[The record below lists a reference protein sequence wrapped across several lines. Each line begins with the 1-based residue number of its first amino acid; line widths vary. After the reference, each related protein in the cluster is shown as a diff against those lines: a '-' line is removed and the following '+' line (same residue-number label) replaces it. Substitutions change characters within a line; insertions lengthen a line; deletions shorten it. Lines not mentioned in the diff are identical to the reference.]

1 MRCLVYVNQKPKKK
15 RRLPR
20 KTIVFFSA
28 VVVAFVVLL
37 TGVIVILTA
46 GKDLK
51 DTMKDMPFAPGP
63 GHYVIGQNIV
73 YSNNDLLTCVN
84 KSLGTVWQLR
94 LFSGGLTFTVNDN
107 LIAATGQG
115 VIQVI
120 DANGQHQFSKQLDGD
135 IASARVGKDMVAVYT
150 QQHLENKTP
159 SYIIVFDLAGNQLFL
174 LDVTDRHVLD
184 YGFDEMSD
192 ALYVLELDVSGSVP
206 ISCISTYKPDTQA
219 ITMIKELKDQ
229 LVSAVCWIN
238 NKIYAIG
245 TNHLTVYQSLS
256 SDDQKLTTYGWML
269 EDVYE
274 SSDPKFVYVP
284 SSSENTFDVAR
295 IIRPSGSEI
304 KINLPPG
311 VFRIL
316 HQGEKIYCFANNQ
329 LFVYTG
335 EGKYL
340 RTYEFPFEIVG
351 VERAVDDQVF
361 IEHDDRVSMMP
372 LP

>member
-1 MRCLVYVNQKPKKK
+1 MYTNKNTKKK
-15 RRLPR
+15 HRLSR
-20 KTIVFFSA
+20 KTIFFFSA
-28 VVVAFVVLL
+28 IALAAVVLL
-37 TGVIVILTA
+37 TGIIVILTA

-51 DTMKDMPFAPGP
+51 DTMKQMPFPAGS
-63 GHYVIGQNIV
+63 GHYVIGRNIV
-73 YSNNDLLTCVN
+73 YNDNDLLTCAN
-84 KSLGTVWQLR
+84 SSLGTVWQLR
-94 LFSGGLTFTVNDN
+94 LFSGGLNFTVNN
-107 LIAATGQG
+107 SLIAATGQG
-115 VIQVI
+115 VVQVI
-120 DANGQHQFSKQLDGD
+120 NANGEHRFSKQLDGD
-135 IASARVGKDMVAVYT
+135 IESARVGKDMVAVYI

-159 SYIIVFDLAGNQLFL
+159 AYIIVFDLAGEQLFL

-206 ISCISTYKPDTQA
+206 VSCISTYKPSTQA

-229 LVSAVCWIN
+229 LVSAVYWIN
-238 NKIYAIG
+238 GKIYAIG
-245 TNHLTVYQSLS
+245 TNHLTVYQPLS
-256 SDDQKLTTYGWML
+256 SDDKQFITYGWML
-269 EDVYE
+269 EDVYQ
-274 SSDPKFVYVP
+274 SDDPKFVYVP
-284 SSSENTFDVAR
+284 SGSDNMFDVVR

-316 HQGEKIYCFANNQ
+316 HHGEKIYCFANKQ

-340 RTYEFPFEIVG
+340 RTYDFPFEITG
-351 VERAVDDQVF
+351 VERAVDEQVF
-361 IEHDDRVSMMP
+361 IEHDGSVSMMP

>member
-1 MRCLVYVNQKPKKK
+1 MYVNQKQKKK
-15 RRLPR
+15 HRLPR
-20 KTIVFFSA
+20 KTVVFFSA
-28 VVVAFVVLL
+28 VLVVFAVLL

-51 DTMKDMPFAPGP
+51 DTMKDMPFGPGP
-63 GHYVIGQNIV
+63 GHYVNGQNIV
-73 YSNNDLLTCVN
+73 YTNNDLLTCVN
-84 KSLGTVWQLR
+84 GSLGTVWQLR
-94 LFSGGLTFTVNDN
+94 LFSGGLNFTVNDS

-184 YGFDEMSD
+184 YGFDEVSD

-229 LVSAVCWIN
+229 LVSAVYWIN

-245 TNHLTVYQSLS
+245 TNHLTVYQSLN
-256 SDDQKLTTYGWML
+256 SDDQKTTTYGWML
-269 EDVYE
+269 EDVYQ
-274 SSDPKFVYVP
+274 SDDPKFIYVP
-284 SSSENTFDVAR
+284 SGSDAAFDVAR
-295 IIRPSGSEI
+295 IIRASGSEI

-316 HQGEKIYCFANNQ
+316 HMGDKIYCFANKQ

-340 RTYEFPFEIVG
+340 RAYDFPFDIVSA
-351 VERAVDDQVF
+351 ERAIGNQVF
-361 IEHDDRVSMMP
+361 IEHDGKVSLMP